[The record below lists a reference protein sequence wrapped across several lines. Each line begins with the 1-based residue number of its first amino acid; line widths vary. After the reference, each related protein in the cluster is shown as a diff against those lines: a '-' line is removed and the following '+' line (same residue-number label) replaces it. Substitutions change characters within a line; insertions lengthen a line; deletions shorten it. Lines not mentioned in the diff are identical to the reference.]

1 MIDTIAKRRG
11 AGVPTAAWVWAVFL
25 GAALLVTPEAA
36 MAQSNVNN
44 MAESILTLLTGPL
57 AKTFAAIAVVIAG
70 FLYFTGRGSA
80 QTLVSII
87 VGFFLVFSAR
97 WLVGLIAG

>member
-1 MIDTIAKRRG
+1 MNGSIAKPPG
-11 AGVPTAAWVWAVFL
+11 ARSHTAAWVWAIFL
-25 GAALLVTPEAA
+25 GLALFLTPETA
-36 MAQSNVNN
+36 MAQSNINN
-44 MAESILTLLTGPL
+44 MAQNILALLTGPL

-87 VGFFLVFSAR
+87 VGCFLVFSAE

>member
-1 MIDTIAKRRG
+1 MIGSTARLQD
-11 AGVPTAAWVWAVFL
+11 AGSQTAWVWTVFL
-25 GAALLVTPEAA
+25 GLALFLTPEAA

-44 MAESILTLLTGPL
+44 MAEAILTLLTGPL
-57 AKTFAAIAVVIAG
+57 AKTFATIAVVITG

-87 VGFFLVFSAR
+87 VGCFLVFSAR

>member
-1 MIDTIAKRRG
+1 MNKSIAKPPG
-11 AGVPTAAWVWAVFL
+11 ARSQDAAWVWAIFIGL
-25 GAALLVTPEAA
+25 ALILTPEAA
-36 MAQSNVNN
+36 MAQSNINN
-44 MAESILTLLTGPL
+44 MAETILTLLTGPL

-80 QTLVSII
+80 QVLVSII
-87 VGFFLVFSAR
+87 VGCFLVFSAR

>member
-1 MIDTIAKRRG
+1 MNGSTAKPMVGEDQTGR
-11 AGVPTAAWVWAVFL
+11 WVWAIFL
-25 GAALLVTPEAA
+25 GLALFLTPEAA
-36 MAQSNVNN
+36 MAQSNINN
-44 MAESILTLLTGPL
+44 MAESILNLLTGPL
-57 AKTFAAIAVVIAG
+57 ARTFAAIAVVVAG

-87 VGFFLVFSAR
+87 VGCFLVFSAR

>member
-1 MIDTIAKRRG
+1 MNRSIAKSLR
-11 AGVPTAAWVWAVFL
+11 AGPQTATWVWAIFL
-25 GAALLVTPEAA
+25 GLALFLTPEAA
-36 MAQSNVNN
+36 VAQSNVNN

-80 QTLVSII
+80 QVLVSII
-87 VGFFLVFSAR
+87 VGCFLVFSAR